1 MIYRRI
7 QQSDYPQV
15 QKMLHEHSIVYETAN
30 KPLLGFVAIGDSG
43 ELVGFIFAHQCLMIE
58 PFVVENAT
66 AGVKLNYMMEGAIS
80 ALGVG
85 ISIAHIKNE
94 NEKLDQEIRRAG
106 FQEIDTTVYKL
117 FKKVSE

>member
-94 NEKLDQEIRRAG
+94 NEKLDQEIRRTG